1 MFQTKVTQAFA
12 PLELAPAGKLN
23 HRSRGLLPVLALWDN
38 LVAIKRPPV
47 CSYTTVSA
55 NLASPKERI
64 SMFLSKFLSKRSFP
78 VAFLAAAALTA
89 TPALIAQ
96 KKADLTNLVVVG
108 DSLSAGYQNSQLIE
122 TSQVHG
128 YANVVATQAGVDL
141 NLPLLPAPGFPQ
153 ISPGP
158 YPETI
163 GLSFVPRTNND
174 QTRDVAVPGFT
185 VGALVEFQPPCTPAA
200 IPVPVFVQVLA
211 SEILNPTCAVD
222 PGPTELTEAV
232 LLAPSTAILW
242 IGSNDALLPILF
254 GEDATDL
261 PTFGFLQNVAEST
274 LASAS
279 GSLVV
284 ANIPDVTLL
293 PYMTSVDRLAQML
306 GLPVPFVE
314 KVFGLNH
321 GDLVTPY
328 AFALIEAMGG
338 SLTLL
343 PDSIADG
350 PVIIRAAA
358 VAQIRDTVVAYNA
371 IIAEQAAS
379 NGAVLVDLYALVN
392 DLAAHGKVVNGQKL
406 TTEFLGGL
414 FSYDGIHPTNT
425 GYAII
430 ADEFIKV
437 MNRTLGARIP
447 PISIEQV
454 AKTDPLIFPPDHKHN
469 GYVDKAMAD
478 ALRAVMAH

>member
-12 PLELAPAGKLN
+12 PPELAAAGKLN
-23 HRSRGLLPVLALWDN
+23 HLSRGLLSVLALWDTV
-38 LVAIKRPPV
+38 VAIKRPPV

-55 NLASPKERI
+55 NLPAPKRRI
-64 SMFLSKFLSKRSFP
+64 SMFLSKFLSMFLSKRSFP
-78 VAFLAAAALTA
+78 VAFLAAAALIA
-89 TPALIAQ
+89 TPALFAQ

-153 ISPGP
+153 VSPGP

-163 GLSFVPRTNND
+163 GLTFVPRTNNN

-222 PGPTELTEAV
+222 PGPTELTEAA
-232 LLAPSTAILW
+232 LLGPSTTILW

-293 PYMTSVDRLAQML
+293 PYLASVDRLAQIL

-314 KVFGLNH
+314 KVFGLNQ

-371 IIAEQAAS
+371 IIAEEAAS

-437 MNRTLGARIP
+437 MNRTLAARVP
-447 PISIEQV
+447 PISIEHV
-454 AKTDPLIFPPDHKHN
+454 AKTDPL
-469 GYVDKAMAD
+469 
-478 ALRAVMAH
+478 